1 MLVCASVSA
10 AMRPAILLRMSVPPL
25 PPPPPP
31 PPPPPSGQE
40 WMEQQRSRIEWEE
53 AELAAEE
60 AGLAAFWAAEPPR
73 RLALVGPAGPFC
85 EECGSRVPHE
95 QTRAKL
101 TIRWEPYMPAWI
113 QGRRVYN
120 CSCGHGGEYAAPPL
134 ARPGFAALETT
145 NRSVTVA
152 EATTNGGGGGA
163 ATSEETRDSDDA
175 AAAGGSSA
183 WTYDWLVPPGRD
195 LASPEHGET

>member
-1 MLVCASVSA
+1 MLLSAVTA
-10 AMRPAILLRMSVPPL
+10 AMRPATLLRMSLTAVL
-25 PPPPPP
+25 PPPPP

-40 WMEQQRSRIEWEE
+40 WVEQQRSRIEWEE

-60 AGLAAFWAAEPPR
+60 AGLAAFWAAEPPP

-113 QGRRVYN
+113 QGRRLYN
-120 CSCGHGGEYAAPPL
+120 CSCGHGGEYPAPPP
-134 ARPGFAALETT
+134 ARPGFAPLETANT
-145 NRSVTVA
+145 SVTVA
-152 EATTNGGGGGA
+152 EATTNGGSGGGGA
-163 ATSEETRDSDDA
+163 VRAATSDETRDSDDTA
-175 AAAGGSSA
+175 ATGGSST
-183 WTYDWLVPPGRD
+183 WTYDWLIPPGPEP
-195 LASPEHGET
+195 ASPR